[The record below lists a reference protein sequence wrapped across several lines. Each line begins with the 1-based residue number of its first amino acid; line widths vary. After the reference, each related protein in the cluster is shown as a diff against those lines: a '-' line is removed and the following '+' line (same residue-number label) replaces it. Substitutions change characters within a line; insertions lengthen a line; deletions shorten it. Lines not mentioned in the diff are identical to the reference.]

1 MHKFMITHKKSMEYI
16 LLNHIYIY
24 ICISICVSSA
34 IQNLL
39 IYKQHIWISMFVD
52 ISYSEYLQ
60 ASNMVLRSS

>member
-16 LLNHIYIY
+16 LLNHIY